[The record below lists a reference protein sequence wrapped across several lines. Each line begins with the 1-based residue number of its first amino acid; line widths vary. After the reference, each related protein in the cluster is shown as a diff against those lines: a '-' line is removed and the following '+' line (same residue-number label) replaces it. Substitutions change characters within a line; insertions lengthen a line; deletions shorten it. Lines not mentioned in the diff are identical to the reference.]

1 MEILLPQLGLFFWA
15 LLLFLILFFMLRKF
29 AWKPIMKGIK
39 DREVTIQTSL
49 DEAKKAQEEMQNLR
63 SDNERL
69 LAEARAERDALLTE
83 ARTMKEKIIGEAK
96 KTAEEEAARI
106 VSTAREQ
113 INTERMAAVT
123 AIKNQVG
130 SLSLEIAEKILRSEL
145 SNAPAQ
151 KEYVEKL
158 VTELSFS

>member
-49 DEAKKAQEEMQNLR
+49 DEAKKAKEEMQNLR

-83 ARTMKEKIIGEAK
+83 ARTMKEKIISEAK

-113 INTERMAAVT
+113 INSEKMAAVT
-123 AIKNQVG
+123 EIKNQVG
-130 SLSLEIAEKILRSEL
+130 VLSLEIAEKVLRNEL

-158 VTELSFS
+158 VTELSFN

>member
-1 MEILLPQLGLFFWA
+1 MDILLPQLGLFFWA
-15 LLLFLILFFMLRKF
+15 LILFVILFFMLRRF

-49 DEAKKAQEEMQNLR
+49 DEAKKARDEMANLKAEN
-63 SDNERL
+63 DQL
-69 LAEARAERDALLTE
+69 LAEARAERDALLSE
-83 ARTMKEKIIGEAK
+83 ARDMRDKIVGEAK

-113 INTERMAAVT
+113 IQSEKMAAMT
-123 AIKNQVG
+123 EIKNQVG
-130 SLSLEIAEKILRSEL
+130 ALSLEIAEKVLRSEL

-151 KEYVEKL
+151 KELVEKL
-158 VTELSFS
+158 VSELSFN